1 MPLSLD
7 EIRALCTK
15 EELALVLASHSP
27 SIEKLSST
35 EVKKHAVNSRK
46 MADKWQKL
54 SRGQARTE
62 SRKTGAP
69 DLDSRSHAKLELFKE
84 TLDVFEAR
92 LVAMQSVPTVTS
104 SSERKP
110 AAAVR
115 TQAARAARQS
125 TRKQLHGTKKKINAA
140 ATPAA
145 PKAATVK
152 TTAVKSTPVKSAP
165 VKKGTKKA
173 TKPTKTATKKGA
185 TKSAAAKQA
194 LVKTAA
200 TRAAKKPAA
209 STSVQPKAK
218 PVTVKKITPAI
229 SPAQK
234 TALSGKLKADRK
246 AISNRTSNIAGHVSA
261 KGKRAQARRDSKTR

>member
-15 EELALVLASHSP
+15 EELALVLASRSP

-69 DLDSRSHAKLELFKE
+69 DLDSRSHAKHELFKE

-92 LVAMQSVPTVTS
+92 LAAIESVPTVTS
-104 SSERKP
+104 SAERKP

-125 TRKQLHGTKKKINAA
+125 TRKQLHGTKKKINASA
-140 ATPAA
+140 APAA
-145 PKAATVK
+145 VPKTATVK
-152 TTAVKSTPVKSAP
+152 SPPVKSAT

-209 STSVQPKAK
+209 ASTSVQPKTK
-218 PVTVKKITPAI
+218 SVSVKKITPAI

-234 TALSGKLKADRK
+234 TALGGKLKADRK